1 MMFEYFGLDY
11 FWDSSKRVFW
21 LYMLSAFAI
30 AVLFFWRQRS
40 VLRTQFSKEVLWHPS
55 ARLDYLYF
63 VTVSLVKIL
72 FLIPLLVGVNDV
84 ALWMVLTLQ
93 EHLGYMQR
101 IRIDK
106 SWLVGSYTLLLF
118 VANDFTRYWLHRWMH
133 TIPLLWRFH
142 RVHHS
147 AEVLNPLTFYRVHPV
162 ENLLFGLRYALTT
175 GLVTALFIYFFGAGI
190 GLSEVLGVNIV
201 VFLFL
206 LMGANLRH
214 SHIPLRYP
222 KSVEQWLISPYQ
234 HQLHHTTRYSRRNYG
249 SYLALWDRWFGTLAS
264 GKKENLRFGLA
275 GETPT
280 HSLIGAFLNPFTKGV
295 KL

>member
-1 MMFEYFGLDY
+1 MFEYFGLDY

-21 LYMLSAFAI
+21 LYMLSAFTI

-63 VTVSLVKIL
+63 VVVSLVKIL

-84 ALWMVLTLQ
+84 ALWIVMMLQ
-93 EHLGYMQR
+93 EHFGYMQR

-106 SWLVGSYTLLLF
+106 AWLVSSYTLAIFL
-118 VANDFTRYWLHRWMH
+118 ANDFTRYWLHRWMH

-162 ENLLFGLRYALTT
+162 ENLLFGLRYAMTT

-201 VFLFL
+201 VFVFL

-222 KSVEQWLISPYQ
+222 KLVERWLISPYQ

-249 SYLALWDRWFGTLAS
+249 SYLALWDRWFGTLVS